1 MRLKLW
7 ITSGIRK
14 SIKRKNK
21 LYKKY
26 LSTKN
31 EYYKSKYKCYRNKL
45 NHLQHISKK
54 TIMRITLLL
63 IIRISRILGRELN
76 NLLL

>member
-1 MRLKLW
+1 MSKPW

-31 EYYKSKYKCYRNKL
+31 EYYISKYKCYRNKL
-45 NHLQHISKK
+45 NHLQRISKK
-54 TIMRITLLL
+54 IYYENYFTANNKN
-63 IIRISRILGRELN
+63 ILGRIYKN
-76 NLLL
+76 I